1 MKRVIGFYTDG
12 LPFDGDAL
20 EKGPLGGSETA
31 FIEMTRAFARLGHE
45 VTALNNCSQPGLH
58 HGVQYYPF
66 RSSLSYLAHKVF
78 DLIVVSRYY
87 GFFYLPIKSDLKIL
101 WNHDTLENAK
111 GLRSV
116 HDEIDLF
123 LVLSKFHQS
132 NYLTR
137 LPQLD
142 DRTVVT
148 RNGLNFKL
156 LDNSTQGAQTDP
168 HKLLYASRPER
179 GLKLLLEEI
188 WPRLSQNRPDLR
200 LYICG
205 YSVDPSQ
212 LAPEL
217 IGLYDYLNLLI
228 KTDPKIINLGPLDKK
243 SYYRHLAESAMVTY
257 PCIFPE
263 ISCLVALEAQALGV
277 PILTSDSY
285 ALSETV
291 VTPDFKIS
299 GRPGSPDYTKNYIE
313 RTLKLLAHP
322 EEMQEK
328 AQKGKQ
334 IIRENYSWDQIA
346 GEWQRTFELSLKSKK
361 NFSPFI
367 SSTETN
373 KDAYL
378 A

>member
-1 MKRVIGFYTDG
+1 MKKVIGFYTDG

-45 VTALNNCSQPGLH
+45 VFALNNCSKIGLH

-66 RSSLSYLAHKVF
+66 RRSLSFLAHKIF
-78 DLIVVSRYY
+78 DIIVVSRYY
-87 GFFYLPIKSDLKIL
+87 GFFYLPVKSDLKVL

-123 LVLSKFHQS
+123 LVLSKFHQT

-156 LDNSTQGAQTDP
+156 INDSAKGALKDP
-168 HKLLYASRPER
+168 CKILYASRPER
-179 GLKLLLEEI
+179 GLKLLLEDI
-188 WPRLSQNRPDLR
+188 WPRLSRSKPDLR

-205 YSVDPSQ
+205 YSVDDS
-212 LAPEL
+212 LLDPEL
-217 IGLYDYLNLLI
+217 VKLYDYLNLLI

-243 SYYRHLAESAMVTY
+243 SYYAHLAESAMVTY

-291 VTPDFKIS
+291 VTPDFKIP
-299 GRPGSPDYTKNYIE
+299 GRPGSADYTNNYID
-313 RTLKLLAHP
+313 RALKLLSNMDETELKA
-322 EEMQEK
+322 K
-328 AQKGKQ
+328 AAQK
-334 IIRENYSWDQIA
+334 IISQNYSWDQIA
-346 GEWQRTFELSLKSKK
+346 AEWQRIFELSIKSMK
-361 NFSPFI
+361 NHSHLH
-367 SSTETN
+367 SCADTTHDLN
-373 KDAYL
+373 L